1 MSVCPRRPM
10 SNFSPNMWNFWRLS
24 IQGRCYSMP
33 RAITVASP
41 KEISLA
47 FRTTP
52 KNITELK
59 EVQPQDAA
67 CIIETDCNM
76 DFDAPVGYKEPSSF
90 ASSEQS
96 STSSSMLTNLPKQSA
111 YAAAE
116 ARSSACPSPTPSSMS
131 GHSSAF
137 GNDDAGYDDKKPR

>member
-1 MSVCPRRPM
+1 
-10 SNFSPNMWNFWRLS
+10 
-24 IQGRCYSMP
+24 MP

-76 DFDAPVGYKEPSSF
+76 DFDAPVGYKE
-90 ASSEQS
+90 
-96 STSSSMLTNLPKQSA
+96 
-111 YAAAE
+111 
-116 ARSSACPSPTPSSMS
+116 
-131 GHSSAF
+131 
-137 GNDDAGYDDKKPR
+137 